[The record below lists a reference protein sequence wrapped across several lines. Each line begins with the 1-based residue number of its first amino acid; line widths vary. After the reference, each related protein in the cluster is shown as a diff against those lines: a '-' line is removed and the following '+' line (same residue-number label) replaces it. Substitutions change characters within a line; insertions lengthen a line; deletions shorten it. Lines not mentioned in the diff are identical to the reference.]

1 LENGHPP
8 SRAALWHIFVADDD
22 ADMRAFLA
30 EQLGADGHE
39 VSELSDGFKLLQRL
53 QEVRSSPLRWPDAIV
68 SDVRMP
74 GHSGLEVLA
83 ALRHAGWTTPVIL
96 ITAFGDQRLHDQARE
111 FGAAALLDKPFD
123 IDELRTVLLS
133 LARSGAPWPP

>member
-1 LENGHPP
+1 LLEPLGEIGHPP
-8 SRAALWHIFVADDD
+8 SRAALRHIFVADDD

-30 EQLGADGHE
+30 EQLRADGHE
-39 VSELSDGFKLLQRL
+39 VSELRNGFELLQRL
-53 QEVRSSPLRWPDAIV
+53 REVCSSPLRWPDAIV

-83 ALRHAGWTTPVIL
+83 ALRRAGWTTPVIL
-96 ITAFGDQRLHDQARE
+96 ITAFGDRRLHDRARE

-123 IDELRTVLLS
+123 IDELRTVLLT
-133 LARSGAPWPP
+133 LAR